1 MTSFVDAAHKILLDY
16 VTKKDAICQVVND
29 ERKRNTVYNTA
40 IREEKERE
48 LEALEN
54 KLTEKE
60 QKAALDKLN
69 TLIDRA
75 NSFLRVAAVEIDVDE
90 IEKLE
95 KIFSMGVPSDFVIE
109 NLIDNCT
116 GSYWGLTFLSEK
128 LNDGTVEG
136 ILKAPLR
143 PDIPAYQLVINDG
156 KDSVERFVGSYA
168 GPETIT
174 MTDETAAQTLLMLGS
189 NTWGTWK
196 TRIDSICP
204 AFATDLT
211 LAGGALTVSERKTIN
226 TLLPPGLSETGK
238 KAKVIELAASSDRWR
253 SMLSRSKYALWVDEW
268 AAQKEAEETQK
279 LVTFTPFEQ
288 KWKEFLISTVG
299 KEKADLMI
307 ADDRAKGFI

>member
-29 ERKRNTVYNTA
+29 ERKRNTQYNVQ
-40 IREEKERE
+40 IQQEKERE
-48 LEALEN
+48 LEEQE
-54 KLTEKE
+54 KQLTEKE
-60 QKAALDKLN
+60 QKTALDKLN
-69 TLIDRA
+69 TLIERA

-95 KIFSMGVPSDFVIE
+95 KIFSMGSPSHFVVE
-109 NLIDNCT
+109 NLVDSCT

-136 ILKAPLR
+136 ILDAPLR
-143 PDIPAYQLVINDG
+143 PDLSAYQLVINDV
-156 KDSVERFVGSYA
+156 KDSVERFIGSYA
-168 GPETIT
+168 GPNTLT
-174 MTDETAAQTLLMLGS
+174 MTDKTAVKTLLMLGS
-189 NTWGTWK
+189 NTWENWK

-204 AFATDLT
+204 AFATDAT
-211 LAGGALTVSERKTIN
+211 LAEGALTVSERKTIN
-226 TLLPPGLSETGK
+226 TLVPPGISETGR
-238 KAKVIELAASSDRWR
+238 KAKVIELAASSDIWR

-288 KWKEFLISTVG
+288 KWKEFLIANVG
-299 KEKADLMI
+299 EEKANLML